1 MIRKGNYN
9 AARFKANKYGARR
22 VTVDGIPFDSEMEAR
37 RYGEL
42 KMLRLG
48 KLIRNLTIHPTF
60 ELRVNGVLLCK
71 YEADFEYDD
80 ENNARIV
87 EDVKGNRT
95 ALYILK
101 KKLMKACHGIEVK
114 EVRA

>member
-22 VTVDGIPFDSEMEAR
+22 VSIDGFTFDSEMEAR
-37 RYGEL
+37 RYGQL
-42 KMLRLG
+42 KMLQLG
-48 KLIRNLTIHPTF
+48 NLISDLRIHPRYPLEINGEHVCTYIADADYRENG
-60 ELRVNGVLLCK
+60 ELV
-71 YEADFEYDD
+71 
-80 ENNARIV
+80 V
-87 EDVKGNRT
+87 EDTKGKRT

-101 KKLMKACHGIEVK
+101 KKLMKAIHGIEVK